1 MPGTIA
7 SGVTS
12 PASATLHA
20 LPPQQSYR
28 PALDGLRAIAVALVV
43 AFHLDHLA
51 GGILGVD
58 AFFVVS
64 GWLITFKLL
73 SDVDHH
79 RAVRLRHFWAGRLR
93 RLMPASLAVLAAV
106 SIVWPLADI
115 AVASLRR
122 DVLWSLAW
130 ATNWGTITGGGDY
143 WARFGDP
150 SPLNHYWSLAIEQQF
165 YVVWPLVF
173 LVAIRSRHALRRVV
187 GVIAA
192 VGSAASIAFMIV
204 WFDPSSPTDTYMNTA
219 ARAHSLLIGAVAA
232 AFTLPLAD
240 GTLRGARAARRLT
253 PIAAAGA
260 VAIIA
265 LAENDSVW
273 LFRWGFPVFAIAM
286 VVVVVA
292 AADGLGA
299 SILGSAPMRW
309 IGDHSYGLY
318 LWHWPAFLL
327 LTPERTQLDGLV
339 LDTVRVAAA
348 IVLADLSLRLL
359 EEPIRSR
366 RRLAGRK
373 GAVALVASMAVV
385 AMLAV
390 FVVPDGAGGPG
401 SSVVTLPPVETV
413 APTAPVTAPVTSPT
427 VPTDSSSPSTGV
439 ETTLPSTTLP
449 IPTGP
454 ARVLVAGD
462 STAVHLSDQLIAYA
476 ADHPDEVVA
485 GSAAFPGCGLSAGDD
500 GRLHLFTNEQ
510 GEADELSLA
519 GCVGAWQSIVDR
531 VASGEQIDIVLVD
544 IGAWD
549 AVDIRLPDGEVV
561 SVADPIGRALI
572 DDAYRSFVDEV
583 ETAGASVVWVTP
595 PDVDLQWDEVDSPI
609 DDPAR
614 WTALR
619 EIIDSLPVEQVDLAR
634 WLTDSGLDGPAG
646 RPDGVHL
653 AEDVGIR
660 FVSEALVPRLLEI
673 RAVPQ

>member
-1 MPGTIA
+1 MAGSVA
-7 SGVTS
+7 SGDTS
-12 PASATLHA
+12 PASATLDA
-20 LPPQQSYR
+20 LLPQQSYR

-79 RAVRLRHFWAGRLR
+79 RAVRLGHFWAGRLR
-93 RLMPASLAVLAAV
+93 RLMPASLAVLAVV

-173 LVAIRSRHALRRVV
+173 LAATRSRHALRRVV

-192 VGSAASIAFMIV
+192 VGSVASIAFMIA
-204 WFDPSSPTDTYMNTA
+204 WFDPTSPTDTYMNTA

-240 GTLRGARAARRLT
+240 GTLRGAPVARRLT
-253 PIAAAGA
+253 PLAVVGA
-260 VAIIA
+260 LLIIA
-265 LAENDSVW
+265 RAENDSVW
-273 LFRWGFPVFAIAM
+273 LFRWGFPVFAFAM

-299 SILGSAPMRW
+299 RVLGSPPMRW
-309 IGDHSYGLY
+309 IGDRSYGLY

-327 LTPERTQLDGLV
+327 LSPDRTHLDGLL
-339 LDTVRVAAA
+339 LDGVRVVVAV
-348 IVLADLSLRLL
+348 VLADLSLRLL

-385 AMLAV
+385 TMLAV
-390 FVVPDGAGGPG
+390 FVVPDGASGPG
-401 SSVVTLPPVETV
+401 SSVITLPPVSTV
-413 APTAPVTAPVTSPT
+413 APTAPVTSPVIAPT
-427 VPTDSSSPSTGV
+427 VPTDSSSPTTAGD
-439 ETTLPSTTLP
+439 TTLPTTTTP
-449 IPTGP
+449 VPAGP
-454 ARVLVAGD
+454 VRVLVAGD

-485 GSAAFPGCGLSAGDD
+485 GKRMEDHLRFAIAYWHSFAWEGGDPFGGRTFDRPWFGDD
-500 GRLHLFTNEQ
+500 
-510 GEADELSLA
+510 
-519 GCVGAWQSIVDR
+519 
-531 VASGEQIDIVLVD
+531 
-544 IGAWD
+544 
-549 AVDIRLPDGEVV
+549 
-561 SVADPIGRALI
+561 
-572 DDAYRSFVDEV
+572 
-583 ETAGASVVWVTP
+583 
-595 PDVDLQWDEVDSPI
+595 
-609 DDPAR
+609 
-614 WTALR
+614 
-619 EIIDSLPVEQVDLAR
+619 
-634 WLTDSGLDGPAG
+634 
-646 RPDGVHL
+646 
-653 AEDVGIR
+653 
-660 FVSEALVPRLLEI
+660 
-673 RAVPQ
+673 